1 MGKSRTIDF
10 AAVNAAALARLP
22 DLVRTWLPG
31 GRVNGREYVARN
43 PLRTDRRLGSFSIN
57 LHTGKW
63 GDFAIGVHG
72 GDVVSLFAYLKGIGQ
87 GEAARYLADLL
98 GVGHA

>member
-1 MGKSRTIDF
+1 MSGSRTIDF

-31 GRVNGREYVARN
+31 GRANGREYVARN

-57 LHTGKW
+57 MHTGKW
-63 GDFAIGVHG
+63 GDFATEDRG
-72 GDVVSLFAYLKGIGQ
+72 GDVVSLVAYLKGIRQ
-87 GEAARYLADLL
+87 GEAAQYLADLL
-98 GVGHA
+98 GVDHA